1 MADNPYASSPLRIGV
16 VSPSAGVRGKRG
28 APTVRTVVLA
38 GDVPPA
44 VRRAALRQEPS
55 VLSRH
60 YGRGWRTKLAPLTFE
75 EFERGGPEPAAVEM
89 VGGEDGVVLGGED
102 SGELGVVDGVAN
114 DGASGG
120 DALAF
125 TADDLRVTEKKASAV
140 RPYDFSPWI
149 LYPDD
154 TLDDLRRKVC
164 AAAGVPP
171 FRQCVVWWT
180 GSSYAAPYRVSCDGE
195 SIDVDPRAFASAYRQ
210 LRTHAAANA
219 QEGDAMVAENVEV
232 LGFPLDGKMLRGAR
246 AVEPLDLSLRVEV
259 IPFTRAGGPVVWVF
273 DAEEW
278 VGPRRTQLAASGV
291 ESPMV
296 RGAFIEKFWPL
307 LALVWT
313 EFLRDPAGIA
323 QTYPP
328 LDPGRDALEA
338 SLREEAKALD
348 SESREIESSLAKEA
362 RSRKLATSIRTAL
375 FRADTGARAC
385 DVRALFDTV
394 RLSPRVVA
402 ARVEFTQYGAKVAA
416 EKVYGVPDLRVQW
429 PAALTAQ
436 MRGAAVVIAVLVSA
450 TDAAART
457 TLEQEQSRY
466 LFVRVDAEGGMLVR
480 ATFAE
485 DTERSINT
493 LDQFVNEHLTPGLAA
508 LHEARAALTPAA
520 PLLARAF
527 AAKKGPYEDLLR
539 LELLTLSARLRW
551 IAPTTDRAFAEFRR
565 QIERLQM
572 AGIMAPPRNVAAKI
586 RGDFAFVYLKGT
598 LAPPPED
605 EREGDPNG
613 YVYLTSAEPPPQR
626 DVVNVEAANR
636 LSDIALTVGEAD
648 QVLFFS
654 AYSTLLTLF
663 YQMQKEHWFDA
674 LPSREA
680 GRHRLRRLQAV
691 DPDLFNLKRHG
702 AATVFSRICQI
713 QYQPLAFSP
722 EEAKLLSAKE
732 RQNLTKLHNFTTG
745 QHSYYSCPSRTAP
758 NLNFITGKHPQ
769 GYCLP
774 CCAKSRPHPD
784 SARGQTAVRCRD
796 AGRADAAAVTRRRV
810 MTFGRE
816 LEMGRLAV
824 PPPDVAAVLFD
835 THDALEADPVE
846 IDAEGAAE
854 DDAESDAMPDAESDA
869 MPDAEDNAEDAA
881 ESDAMPDAEDNAE
894 DAAMPDAEGAA
905 EGAAEDDAEPDV
917 EPDHCITMQCEDSG
931 IDGGENDSCSGG
943 ITDAVD
949 ALHAM
954 QWDGGSVEPADDFSG
969 ITDAADG
976 VAFGGEDALHD
987 HFSGITDAVDGVA
1000 FGGED
1005 ALHDHAVGAFGGR
1018 TGNVLRNARG
1028 AAYYVTGVPQNPF
1041 GSGRGGA
1048 WSSVALLLGI
1058 PPAALSARI
1067 AKHLRAH
1074 PSAAEEVLEGEF
1086 ASIYAPAL
1094 RAEGTA
1100 AGMTAA
1106 LAAALAAAVTHAL
1119 TGEGKPPHPLAAAE
1133 FAASRKGL
1141 AWDAVLLDL
1150 ALPAL
1155 GVHLLMFHGTPSG
1168 RSLEFAALASAVT
1181 RATLESPAPLRH
1193 PVACLVSQALEH
1205 GAAVFP
1211 LMLVDAAEFL
1221 RRYSA
1226 LETQSALDTDAA
1238 QMRAVEAALSSSV
1251 RARVFPPDGNIA
1263 ALLRGVF
1270 SAQRML
1276 QAVSAPRPPDA
1287 QSLAAFL
1294 ASGPGRPWRAHAW
1307 YQTRR
1312 GAEVYGAVLRRGPRA
1327 SAYLSLRGALPAGA
1341 AQPRQA
1347 PFMRRE
1353 WSLPLT
1359 ELAALVRDYNRFASS
1374 VREQA
1379 VPGMARPARGSP
1391 YALIEIDGGLR
1402 GPSGK
1407 VCASV
1412 CRSLGVVCWHDDA
1425 SETACR
1431 ALSRGSWAVRDLGID
1446 PDAYAKLPQPGA
1458 PLQGGNIALR
1468 SDAAEERYRSRL
1480 FERAVVAIAAA
1491 AAQARDQALR
1501 ARLASRIKAATSP
1514 SAAMT
1519 AVAAVLGSDHDALR
1533 FQIMFRTNSHAIRW
1547 RQAAMKF
1554 LQQSQFDFDRAVL
1567 LRQKGR
1573 LLSLVA
1579 VADARALEKARA
1591 AGDGFGQ
1598 AGEKIRVPPADFASL
1613 ADLVEQTFAGPRS
1626 RDLLDS
1632 GLAAPPF
1639 AAPAALTATPLV
1651 ELDFE
1656 QRPGEFIRLAG
1667 SDAI

>member
-44 VRRAALRQEPS
+44 VRRAALRQEPA

-60 YGRGWRTKLAPLTFE
+60 FGRGWRAKLAPLTFE

-89 VGGEDGVVLGGED
+89 VGGDGVVLGGED
-102 SGELGVVDGVAN
+102 GGED
-114 DGASGG
+114 GG

-125 TADDLRVTEKKASAV
+125 TADDLRVTEKKASAA
-140 RPYDFSPWI
+140 RAYDVSPWI

-154 TLDDLRRKVC
+154 TLDDLRRKIC

-195 SIDVDPRAFASAYRQ
+195 SIDVDPRAFAAAYRQ
-210 LRTHAAANA
+210 LRTHAAASA

-259 IPFTRAGGPVVWVF
+259 IPFTKAGGPVVWVF

-296 RGAFIEKFWPL
+296 RSAFIEKFWPL

-338 SLREEAKALD
+338 SLREEATALD
-348 SESREIESSLAKEA
+348 SESREIEGALAKEA

-436 MRGAAVVIAVLVSA
+436 MRGAAVVVAVLVSA

-527 AAKKGPYEDLLR
+527 AAKKGPYDELLR

-572 AGIMAPPRNVAAKI
+572 AGIMAPPRNIAAKI

-626 DVVNVEAANR
+626 DVVSIEAANR

-784 SARGQTAVRCRD
+784 SARGQTAARCRD

-854 DDAESDAMPDAESDA
+854 DDAEPAAE
-869 MPDAEDNAEDAA
+869 PDAED
-881 ESDAMPDAEDNAE
+881 
-894 DAAMPDAEGAA
+894 DAEGAA
-905 EGAAEDDAEPDV
+905 EPDAEPD
-917 EPDHCITMQCEDSG
+917 HCMTMQCEDAAEDSG

-943 ITDAVD
+943 I
-949 ALHAM
+949 
-954 QWDGGSVEPADDFSG
+954 S
-969 ITDAADG
+969 
-976 VAFGGEDALHD
+976 
-987 HFSGITDAVDGVA
+987 DAVDGA
-1000 FGGED
+1000 D
-1005 ALHDHAVGAFGGR
+1005 ALHDHAVGEFGSISDAVDGGEDGGEDAQWDGIADGGEDAQWDGIADGGR

-1028 AAYYVTGVPQNPF
+1028 AAYYVTGVPQNLF
-1041 GSGRGGA
+1041 GPGRGGA

-1074 PSAAEEVLEGEF
+1074 PAAAEEVLEGEF
-1086 ASIYAPAL
+1086 ASIYAPVL

-1100 AGMTAA
+1100 GGMTAA
-1106 LAAALAAAVTHAL
+1106 LAAALAAAVAHAL
-1119 TGEGKPPHPLAAAE
+1119 TGEGKLPHPLAAAE
-1133 FAASRKGL
+1133 FAAARKGL
-1141 AWDAVLLDL
+1141 AWDTVLLDL

-1181 RATLESPAPLRH
+1181 RATLEAPAPLRH

-1211 LMLVDAAEFL
+1211 LMLIDAAEFL

-1226 LETQSALDTDAA
+1226 LETQGALDTDAA
-1238 QMRAVEAALSSSV
+1238 QMRAVETALSSSV

-1287 QSLAAFL
+1287 QALAAFL
-1294 ASGPGRPWRAHAW
+1294 ASAPGRPWRAHAW

-1353 WSLPLT
+1353 WSLPLA

-1407 VCASV
+1407 ICASV
-1412 CRSLGVVCWHDDA
+1412 CRALGVVCWHDDA
-1425 SETACR
+1425 PETACR
-1431 ALSRGSWAVRDLGID
+1431 AIARGPWAVRDIGID
-1446 PDAYAKLPQPGA
+1446 PDVYAKLPQPGA
-1458 PLQGGNIALR
+1458 PLQGANIALR
-1468 SDAAEERYRSRL
+1468 ADAAEERYRARL

-1501 ARLASRIKAATSP
+1501 ARLAARVKAAVSP

-1519 AVAAVLGSDHDALR
+1519 AVAGILGSDHDALR

-1547 RQAAMKF
+1547 RQTAMKF

-1573 LLSLVA
+1573 LLNLVA
-1579 VADARALEKARA
+1579 VADAHALEKARA
-1591 AGDGFGQ
+1591 AGDSFGQ

-1613 ADLVEQTFAGPRS
+1613 ADLVEQTFAGPRA